1 MRAGY
6 LHRGEV
12 SFFYFQIVDPDPALP
27 VGPDPSPEPDPN
39 RIMMEEKAG
48 SRSGSGPK

>member
-1 MRAGY
+1 MRAGTCTEER
-6 LHRGEV
+6 LV
-12 SFFYFQIVDPDPALP
+12 FFYFQIVDPDPAPP

-48 SRSGSGPK
+48 SRSGS

>member
-1 MRAGY
+1 MRAGTCTEE
-6 LHRGEV
+6 R
-12 SFFYFQIVDPDPALP
+12 FFLIFQIVDPYPAL